1 MTRKDSR
8 SYPGRNLL
16 GAATHG
22 QGVGVRVS
30 RGPSGVQRAP
40 APHVSLRT
48 SALSFLD
55 GGLEGWGIHQLVT
68 WTDQCLIRPGR
79 LITLSPFPRLTVR
92 ESGVGELSY
101 GNPDAHADPAK
112 YLSHARCSEL
122 IRAARAKVIGV
133 VAGLIRPIPDDR
145 FVQGAL
151 YDGRVT
157 RVRGPD
163 GHRGWDVMLTE
174 QHALSDQVIAL
185 LAADLLCHRSEYEQ
199 DLILCSTCEK
209 VDFWPE
215 RLSRRGCPDHPEGLL
230 GSSDKRVTGLG
241 R

>member
-1 MTRKDSR
+1 
-8 SYPGRNLL
+8 L
-16 GAATHG
+16 
-22 QGVGVRVS
+22 

-40 APHVSLRT
+40 VPRVSLRT

-55 GGLEGWGIHQLVT
+55 GGLEGWGVHQLVT

-79 LITLSPFPRLTVR
+79 LMTQSPFPRLTIR
-92 ESGVGELSY
+92 EPGVGELSY
-101 GNPDAHADPAK
+101 GKPDTHADPARF
-112 YLSHARCSEL
+112 LPQARCSEL
-122 IRAARAKVIGV
+122 IRVARAKVLGV
-133 VAGLIRPIPDDR
+133 VAGLIRNPPDDR

-151 YDGRVT
+151 YDGRVA

-163 GHRGWDVMLTE
+163 GNRGWDVMLTE
-174 QHALSDQVIAL
+174 QHALSDQVLAL

-199 DLILCSTCEK
+199 DLVLCSTCEK

-215 RLSRRGCPDHPEGLL
+215 RLSRRGCPDHPEGILV
-230 GSSDKRVTGLG
+230 SSDRRVTGLG